1 MRKRKW
7 KTVGGRFLQ
16 ARFVSDIYHFHPPSV
31 GGGIAFGHVP
41 WQKRAVDLGERW
53 RSVPHRSDH
62 WIKCSAQCLAPSR
75 YSINDGL
82 LLPSRATCLGK
93 GQTGKK
99 WLLSS
104 CIGMVTQLLLKC
116 MVLWT

>member
-16 ARFVSDIYHFHPPSV
+16 ARFVSDIYHFHPPSI

-41 WQKRAVDLGERW
+41 WQKRAVDLGEHW
-53 RSVPHRSDH
+53 RSVPHWSDQR
-62 WIKCSAQCLAPSR
+62 IKCLALSR
-75 YSINDGL
+75 YSINGGL

-93 GQTGKK
+93 G
-99 WLLSS
+99 
-104 CIGMVTQLLLKC
+104 
-116 MVLWT
+116 